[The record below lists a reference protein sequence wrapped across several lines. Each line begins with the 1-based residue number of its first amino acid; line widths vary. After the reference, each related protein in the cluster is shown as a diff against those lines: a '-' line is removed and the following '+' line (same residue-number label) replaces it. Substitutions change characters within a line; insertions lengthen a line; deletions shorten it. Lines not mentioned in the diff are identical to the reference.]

1 MSKINYTDKEF
12 LNKNEE
18 IADNRKVNDTDL
30 NEIKQV
36 VNTNDDNIGDLSN
49 LNTTDKSSIVGAI
62 NEIKKKNILTAGMV
76 QQRTTI
82 NGLSN
87 QVQLKVEQSV
97 GNEIT
102 LSDSVI
108 TISNNIKKVKVSAQ
122 TNIQMA
128 NAGSVYGAIRIKATP
143 GGTVLATSANAST
156 VEMYNFLEMNITPKI
171 IDVSTNKQLW
181 LDVGISKQGD
191 MFNDENGNTFI
202 TVEEV
207 E

>member
-1 MSKINYTDKEF
+1 MAKITYENKEF
-12 LNKNEE
+12 LNKNEN
-18 IADNRKVNDTDL
+18 IADKNKVNDTDL
-30 NEIKQV
+30 NEIKEV
-36 VNTNDDNIGDLSN
+36 VNGNDDKIGNLSD

-82 NGLSN
+82 NSLSN

-122 TNIQMA
+122 ANIQMA
-128 NAGSVYGAIRIKATP
+128 NAGSVYGGIRIKATP
-143 GGTVLATSANAST
+143 GGTVLATSSNAST

>member
-1 MSKINYTDKEF
+1 MKLFQNFFKDNQK
-12 LNKNEE
+12 LNANE
-18 IADNRKVNDTDL
+18 IAVKTENNKFKQLDKYLGTISDL
-30 NEIKQV
+30 N
-36 VNTNDDNIGDLSN
+36 TS
-49 LNTTDKSSIVGAI
+49 DKSSIVGAI

-102 LSDSVI
+102 LSNNVI

-128 NAGSVYGAIRIKATP
+128 SAVTVYGAIRIKATP
-143 GGTVLATSANAST
+143 GGTVLATSSNAST
-156 VEMYNFLEMNITPKI
+156 VEQYNFIEMNIPPKV
-171 IDVSTNKQLW
+171 IDVSTNKKLW
-181 LDVGISKQGD
+181 LDVGISAQGD
-191 MFNDENGNTFI
+191 MFNDENGNTYI
-202 TVEEV
+202 TVEAV

>member
-1 MSKINYTDKEF
+1 MSKINYSDKEF